1 MKNKSKL
8 AKRSGETLPLNAD
21 REGATR
27 QEERGPRYGNI
38 LKTKAKQKPYERR
51 WGSI

>member
-8 AKRSGETLPLNAD
+8 AKRSGETLSFNTD
-21 REGATR
+21 REGSTW

-51 WGSI
+51 WESI